1 MKTPMQLAAFL
12 AVGLTFGAT
21 VGAADPPPSIRGL
34 FLQQLNDVEKK
45 LNSLAQ
51 AVPAEK
57 YGWRPG
63 TGVRSISEVFVHVA
77 GANFFFPTM
86 AGIKIPAGVD
96 PKAEKN
102 VTEKPAVME
111 LLKKSFAHAR
121 EAAQSLSDEDMGKPA
136 KMFGQP
142 STVGA
147 VFFTM
152 ATHMHEHL
160 GQAIA
165 YARTNGVIPP
175 WSAKE

>member
-1 MKTPMQLAAFL
+1 MKTCIRFATFL
-12 AVGLTFGAT
+12 AIGLTLGST
-21 VGAADPPPSIRGL
+21 VRAADAPPSIRAL
-34 FLQQLNDVEKK
+34 FLKQLDDVEKK
-45 LNSLAQ
+45 LNGLAQ
-51 AVPAEK
+51 ATPADK

-63 TGVRSISEVFVHVA
+63 AGVRSISEVFVHVA

-86 AGIKIPAGVD
+86 AGVPAPAGLD

-102 VTEKPAVME
+102 VTDKAAVQA

-121 EAAQSLSDEDMGKPA
+121 EAAQGLSDEDMAKPA

-165 YARTNGVIPP
+165 YARTNGVVPP
-175 WSAKE
+175 WSAKD

>member
-1 MKTPMQLAAFL
+1 MKTSIRLAALF
-12 AVGLTFGAT
+12 AVGLTLGVTAR
-21 VGAADPPPSIRGL
+21 AADGPSIRGL
-34 FLQQLNDVEKK
+34 FLQQLADVEKK
-45 LNSLAQ
+45 MTSLAE
-51 AVPAEK
+51 AMPAEK

-63 TGVRSISEVFVHVA
+63 EGVRSVSEVYVHIA

-86 AGIKIPAGVD
+86 AGVKAPAGLD

-102 VTEKPAVME
+102 VTEKAAVIALM
-111 LLKKSFAHAR
+111 KKSFAHAR
-121 EAAQSLSDEDMGKPA
+121 EAAQGLSDEDMAKPA

-165 YARTNGVIPP
+165 YARINGVVPP
-175 WSAKE
+175 WSVKK